1 MSRNKL
7 GLWRSS
13 SLPSSNSLTAC
24 SRFSGQK
31 PDVTVQGRRLSKFCS
46 WGGICESMRGLQRMT
61 NKWHIH
67 KGRRRGI
74 SRSND
79 RSRTH
84 NSSTLKQRAQGTDF
98 GCFHSASLSSLHDP
112 SLLGTR
118 LPLGFTMAAQPLPHL
133 IARAVVIPI
142 IISQS
147 STALCKP
154 WPRFSCL

>member
-1 MSRNKL
+1 MFRNKL

-13 SLPSSNSLTAC
+13 SLPSSNSLTAAAD
-24 SRFSGQK
+24 SRVKSLTSQF
-31 PDVTVQGRRLSKFCS
+31 RA
-46 WGGICESMRGLQRMT
+46 GGSRNSAAGEESVSQRAGCRGWPT
-61 NKWHIH
+61 NGTYIKEEE
-67 KGRRRGI
+67 GAFQEVM
-74 SRSND
+74 D

-118 LPLGFTMAAQPLPHL
+118 LPLGFTIAAEPLPHL